1 MNQANGTPLLLR
13 TRGMAAE
20 IAARLRVMI
29 DEGELPP
36 GARIDEKELS
46 TAFDVSKTP
55 LREALKVLVSEGR
68 VTHRQYIGYRV
79 APIDLDDLASTFE
92 MLHGL
97 EAMAG
102 ELLQQR
108 VTSAQVAA
116 IAAKHRRMVECHNA
130 GKRLEYFRLNQQ
142 IHQMIVDAAS
152 NPVLTNVY
160 GSLMSKVHRARGA
173 ANADMLRWAE
183 SLGEHDAILAA
194 LEDPEHANLPQVL
207 REHSENTAREVLAV
221 LNRTRGNA
229 TAARGAGVAQASS
242 TPEEVAPSDQP

>member
-1 MNQANGTPLLLR
+1 
-13 TRGMAAE
+13 MAAE

-102 ELLQQR
+102 ELLRQR
-108 VTSAQVAA
+108 VSPAQVAA
-116 IAAKHRRMVECHNA
+116 IAAKHRRMVDCHNA

-142 IHQMIVDAAS
+142 IHQMIVDAAG

-160 GSLMSKVHRARGA
+160 ASLMSKVHRARGA
-173 ANADMLRWAE
+173 ANADTLRWAE
-183 SLGEHDAILAA
+183 SLGEHEAILAA
-194 LEDPEHANLPQVL
+194 LEDSGHANLPQIL

-229 TAARGAGVAQASS
+229 ASS
-242 TPEEVAPSDQP
+242 REASALEASGKDEEVAQSDQP

>member
-1 MNQANGTPLLLR
+1 MNQTTRSPLLLR

-20 IAARLRVMI
+20 IAARLRDMI

-79 APIDLDDLASTFE
+79 AEIDLGDLAATFE
-92 MLHGL
+92 LLHGL

-102 ELLQQR
+102 ELVQKRITKTQI
-108 VTSAQVAA
+108 AA
-116 IAAKHRRMVECHNA
+116 IAAKHRRMVECHDA
-130 GKRLEYFRLNQQ
+130 GKRVEYFKLNQQ
-142 IHQMIVDAAS
+142 IHQMIVDAAD
-152 NPVLTNVY
+152 NPVLASVY
-160 GSLMSKVHRARGA
+160 STLMSKVHRGRGA

-183 SLGEHDAILAA
+183 SASEHEAILAA
-194 LEDPEHANLPQVL
+194 LEDPAHEGLPAIL
-207 REHSENTAREVLAV
+207 REHSQNTAREVLAV
-221 LNRTRGNA
+221 LERAKGDA
-229 TAARGAGVAQASS
+229 PAAGIGDLAREEASG
-242 TPEEVAPSDQP
+242 

>member
-1 MNQANGTPLLLR
+1 
-13 TRGMAAE
+13 MAAE

-102 ELLQQR
+102 ELLRQR
-108 VTSAQVAA
+108 VSLAQVAA
-116 IAAKHRRMVECHNA
+116 IAAKHRRMVDCHNA

-142 IHQMIVDAAS
+142 IHQMIVDAAG

-160 GSLMSKVHRARGA
+160 ASLMSKVHRARGA
-173 ANADMLRWAE
+173 ANADTLRWAE
-183 SLGEHDAILAA
+183 SLGEHEAILAA
-194 LEDPEHANLPQVL
+194 LEDPDHANLPQIL

-221 LNRTRGNA
+221 LNRTRGD
-229 TAARGAGVAQASS
+229 AASAREASALEAAGKN
-242 TPEEVAPSDQP
+242 EEVAQSDQS

>member
-1 MNQANGTPLLLR
+1 
-13 TRGMAAE
+13 MAAE

-36 GARIDEKELS
+36 GARIDEKEMC

-79 APIDLDDLASTFE
+79 AAIDLDDLASTFE

-102 ELLQQR
+102 ELLRRR
-108 VTSAQVAA
+108 VSTAQVAA
-116 IAAKHRRMVECHNA
+116 IAAKHRRMVECHNS

-142 IHQMIVDAAS
+142 IHQMIVDAAA
-152 NPVLTNVY
+152 NPVLSNVY
-160 GSLMSKVHRARGA
+160 ATLMSKVHRARGA
-173 ANADMLRWAE
+173 ANADMLRWSE
-183 SLGEHDAILAA
+183 SMDEHEAILAA
-194 LEDPEHANLPQVL
+194 LEDVTHADLPRIL
-207 REHSENTAREVLAV
+207 RMHSENTAREVLAV
-221 LNRTRGNA
+221 LGRTRANA
-229 TAARGAGVAQASS
+229 ASAQDAGMPDASGE
-242 TPEEVAPSDQP
+242 PEEVAGSDRV